1 MTCIDSTG
9 TEALAG
15 VTSGGHEECDT
26 SVAAFYTR
34 ISEYYD
40 WIQETPKYKLAFW
53 HNIVLKTG
61 QDTKK

>member
-9 TEALAG
+9 TGALAG

-40 WIQETPKYKLAFW
+40 WIQE
-53 HNIVLKTG
+53 NS
-61 QDTKK
+61 